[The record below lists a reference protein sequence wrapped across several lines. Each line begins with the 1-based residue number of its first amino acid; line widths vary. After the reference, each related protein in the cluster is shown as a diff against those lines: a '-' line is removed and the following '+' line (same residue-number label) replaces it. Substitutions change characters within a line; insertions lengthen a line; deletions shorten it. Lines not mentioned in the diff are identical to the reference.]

1 MKKVLITGGSGT
13 VGSSFIK
20 NYYDDYK
27 FYSYS
32 RNEKM
37 QVSLKRSLDKVE
49 LIMGSVEDRNSLL
62 NAYSRV
68 KPDIV
73 IHAAAM
79 KHVDTGEKNPIQ
91 TTKVN
96 VVGSLNVI
104 NASID
109 MNVPVTVA
117 ISTDKAC
124 LPDSVYGHSK
134 LIMEKMFLESN
145 NEKNKFA
152 VCRFG
157 NVTHSH
163 GSVLPF
169 WIRLRAQNKP
179 LQLTS
184 KKMNRL
190 MFSQK
195 DAVSLVKHA
204 VDKTHEDGGFILSKK
219 MKTVNMYELASVM
232 SDNVD
237 VIGLRPGEKLNE
249 TLINQKE
256 LPYTFVDGD
265 YIFIK
270 DYVNEEENRLDGEY
284 SSLTAEKMSVEEII
298 DIVAET
304 DTNLKKSLFKYG
316 MYG

>member
-20 NYYDDYK
+20 NYYNDYK

-37 QVSLKRSLDKVE
+37 QVSLKRSLNDVE
-49 LIMGSVEDRNSLL
+49 LIMGSVEDKNSLL
-62 NAYSRV
+62 NAFLTV

-73 IHAAAM
+73 IHCAAM

-96 VVGSLNVI
+96 VLGSLNVI

-109 MNVPVTVA
+109 TNVPVTVA

-145 NEKNKFA
+145 NQKNKFS

-169 WIRLRAQNKP
+169 WIRLRSQNEP

-184 KKMNRL
+184 KEMNRL
-190 MFSQK
+190 MFPQK
-195 DAVSLVKHA
+195 DAVGLVKHA
-204 VDKTHEDGGFILSKK
+204 VDKTHEDGGFILSQK
-219 MKTVNMYELASVM
+219 MKTVNMYELASIM
-232 SDNVD
+232 SDEVNV
-237 VIGLRPGEKLNE
+237 VGLRPGEKLNE
-249 TLINQKE
+249 TLVNKKE

-265 YIFIK
+265 YIFIR
-270 DYVNEEENRLDGEY
+270 DYVNEGENKLDSEY
-284 SSLTAEKMSVEEII
+284 SSLTAEKMSVEEMI
-298 DIVAET
+298 DIIAET
-304 DTNLKKSLFKYG
+304 DNNLKKSLFKYG